1 MNKKHCKICEKPIS
15 SEEHLKN
22 DGCCNKCYEIEDW
35 QKKKMYLTEEVC
47 QIAINEILE
56 EISYCKEDADVNDCS
71 EFIDILQ
78 KQKKKYF
85 GIIQILKQLGWNG
98 FCIEELETI
107 IKASQYN
114 AKKLNELRSNPPL
127 ELEEME
133 EEKPY
138 WDNGTKNWFILLS
151 KWESVNKLICIDSG
165 EHKYYTRFNKGRF
178 FRKQVEDDG

>member
-1 MNKKHCKICEKPIS
+1 
-15 SEEHLKN
+15 
-22 DGCCNKCYEIEDW
+22 
-35 QKKKMYLTEEVC
+35 MYLTEEVC

-78 KQKKKYF
+78 KLIKKYF

-114 AKKLNELRSNPPL
+114 AKKLNELRKHNESIKDTNCRIGSLFIPVSDRT
-127 ELEEME
+127 
-133 EEKPY
+133 K
-138 WDNGTKNWFILLS
+138 GT
-151 KWESVNKLICIDSG
+151 E
-165 EHKYYTRFNKGRF
+165 
-178 FRKQVEDDG
+178 